1 MADKASLI
9 SEAQKLL
16 AKGQL
21 DKALSKWDEVA
32 KAFPEGNT
40 FNFIGDL
47 YLKKGEKTRA
57 METFHKAARVYTDE
71 GFSLKALALY
81 KKILNI
87 NPQDVASLIALGEL
101 NEEKKLIPDAI
112 KYYLAATDSL
122 FKDRKLDE
130 VPKVYDR
137 IIRLA
142 PRNINLRIKIADKFT
157 HEGFIAEA
165 SREHYQVGNIYV
177 EAGDLENA
185 EKHLS
190 KAIDMRPTNREAIYA
205 LSDLYKKKG
214 DAQRALKFNRSAM
227 ERLGDDIKLLVNTAN
242 ILISTGAFE
251 EATSLIFKIL
261 AKEPGNSAAKL
272 QLADLYDKAG
282 DPGKAWQEYKA
293 VIDEFLRTGKD
304 DEAVELLIAH
314 KELDPVANR
323 KKLAN
328 IYKHSGK
335 DDLAVLELL
344 ELHDIFL
351 FNNSDRESALDVL
364 REAYE
369 IQPYNVEVKEKMD
382 HLETPVAGNGSPEI
396 WPSHG
401 GSPISLDETTRTAA
415 LQFETPAP
423 EQESAPP
430 QTEPAMGSWPEGESE
445 SASEWPSME
454 TVEGGQDETSST
466 GSYTE
471 EGASPLSVDDVLT
484 EADIFIKYGKLD
496 EAKEKLESL
505 KVHAPSN
512 LDVHMRLKTLY
523 IETGDIEQA
532 VTECMILSM
541 LNSRLGSDE
550 MRLHYLRE
558 AYMLNPSDPRLEG
571 RLQEIQSAP
580 EQADETPAPAS
591 ESVPQMEQA
600 SIMKEYEHLEQ
611 EEPVTPPMDSDVMD
625 IFDEF
630 KRGLE
635 KEIEAEDSETHYNL
649 GIAYKEMGLVD
660 DSIKEFQVAQRDPQ
674 FQIQASTMLGLCY
687 MEKALYSLA
696 VEAFTTALMKT
707 TPNDEGAWRLKYDLA
722 EAYEKDGKLNE
733 AIRLYTEVYGWNANY
748 REISAKI
755 TLTKQLESKK
765 ISPDKPKEKRSRV
778 SYI

>member
-21 DKALSKWDEVA
+21 DKALAKWDEVA
-32 KAFPEGNT
+32 RAFPEGNT

-47 YLKKGEKTRA
+47 YLKKGEKTKA

-122 FKDRKLDE
+122 FKDRRLDE

-157 HEGFIAEA
+157 NEGFITEA
-165 SREHYQVGNIYV
+165 SREHYQVGNIY
-177 EAGDLENA
+177 LESNDMVNA

-190 KAIDMRPTNREAIYA
+190 KAVEMRPSNREAIYA
-205 LSDLYKKKG
+205 LSTLYGKKG
-214 DAQRALKFNRSAM
+214 DLQRALQFNRSAL
-227 ERLGDDIKLLVNTAN
+227 ERLGDDIKLLVNTAR
-242 ILISTGAFE
+242 ILTTTGELE
-251 EATSLIFKIL
+251 EASSLIFKVL
-261 AKEPGNSAAKL
+261 AKEPGNSEARL
-272 QLADLYDKAG
+272 QLADLYMKTGDPDKA
-282 DPGKAWQEYKA
+282 WHEYKA
-293 VIDEFLRTGKD
+293 VIDEFLRTGKN
-304 DEAVELLIAH
+304 DEAIEMLITH
-314 KELDPVANR
+314 KDLDPVANR
-323 KKLAN
+323 KRLAN

-344 ELHDIFL
+344 ELHDIFY
-351 FNNSDRESALDVL
+351 FTRSDRESALDIL

-369 IQPYNVEVKEKMD
+369 IQPYNLEVKEKMD
-382 HLETPVAGNGSPEI
+382 HLETPEAGNGTTET
-396 WPSHG
+396 WPSQG
-401 GSPISLDETTRTAA
+401 ISLDETTRTTA
-415 LQFETPAP
+415 LGFEPPVPLQETP
-423 EQESAPP
+423 QP
-430 QTEPAMGSWPEGESE
+430 QTEPAMGSWPELDSE
-445 SASEWPSME
+445 STSWPSMD
-454 TVEGGQDETSST
+454 TVRDEPPST
-466 GSYTE
+466 
-471 EGASPLSVDDVLT
+471 EGAETPLVEDLIT
-484 EADIFIKYGKLD
+484 EADIFIKYGKLA

-512 LDVHMRLKTLY
+512 LDVHLRLKSLY
-523 IETGDIEQA
+523 METGDIEQA
-532 VTECMILSM
+532 VTECLILSM
-541 LNSRLGSDE
+541 LNARLGNDE
-550 MRLHYLRE
+550 NRIHYLRE
-558 AYMLNPSDPRLEG
+558 AYMLNPADPRLES
-571 RLQEIQSAP
+571 RLDEIRSPALQP
-580 EQADETPAPAS
+580 EQAQPAPDIT
-591 ESVPQMEQA
+591 PEQE
-600 SIMKEYEHLEQ
+600 SIMKEYEPLEQ
-611 EEPVTPPMDSDVMD
+611 NEPAVEPVDSDVMD

-649 GIAYKEMGLVD
+649 GIAYKEMGLID
-660 DSIKEFQVAQRDPQ
+660 DSIKEFQVAQHDPV

-696 VEAFTTALMKT
+696 TEAFTSALMKT
-707 TPNDEGAWRLKYDLA
+707 APGDEGAWRLKYDLA
-722 EAYEKDGKLNE
+722 DAYEKDGKSDE
-733 AIRLYTEVYGWNANY
+733 ALRLFTEVYGWNANY
-748 REISAKI
+748 REVSAKI
-755 TLTKQLESKK
+755 AMAKQSAA
-765 ISPDKPKEKRSRV
+765 SSSADKPKEKRSRV